1 MASTRT
7 LAVSAMILAA
17 ATPAL
22 AQARYGADPAAG
34 HTFSHDGARLYY
46 EVYGTGEP
54 LLLVHGNG
62 GSIADWGAQIDF
74 FRKRYRVIAMDS
86 RSQGRSGSGSGPLTY
101 ERMSDDLAAL
111 LEHLRLG
118 PAYVLG
124 WSDGG
129 IEALLLGIRHPDKVK
144 KIASMAA
151 NISPADSS
159 LHPEVTALVRSGLD
173 AAPAG
178 SREHALTRLVL
189 EQPHI
194 DPKAL
199 ASIPVPTLVMAGDH
213 DVIRDEHTLEI
224 FHHLPSAQLAI
235 FPDAT
240 HMLPYDD
247 PARFNAAVERFLRTP
262 FVRRDRV
269 KDVLGSME
277 KLRASGD

>member
-1 MASTRT
+1 MALPRILG
-7 LAVSAMILAA
+7 LAAMVLAA
-17 ATPAL
+17 ATPAT

-34 HTFSHDGARLYY
+34 HTFVHDGVRLYY

-62 GSIADWGAQIDF
+62 GSIADWRAQIDD
-74 FRKRYRVIAMDS
+74 FRKRYRVIAMDG
-86 RSQGRSGSGSGPLTY
+86 RSQGRSGDGKAPLTY
-101 ERMSDDLAAL
+101 EQMSDDLAAL
-111 LEHLRLG
+111 LEHLRVG

-129 IEALLLGIRHPDKVK
+129 IEALLLGIRHPSKVK

-159 LHPEVTALVRSGLD
+159 LYPEVTALVRSGLD

-178 SREHALTRLVL
+178 SREHELTRLVL

-194 DPKAL
+194 DPKSL
-199 ASIPVPTLVMAGDH
+199 ASITAPTLIMAGDH

-224 FHHLPSAQLAI
+224 FHRMPGAQLAI

-247 PARFNAAVERFLRTP
+247 PARFNAVVERFFRTP

-269 KDVLGSME
+269 KDVLESLA
-277 KLRASGD
+277 KLRAAGD